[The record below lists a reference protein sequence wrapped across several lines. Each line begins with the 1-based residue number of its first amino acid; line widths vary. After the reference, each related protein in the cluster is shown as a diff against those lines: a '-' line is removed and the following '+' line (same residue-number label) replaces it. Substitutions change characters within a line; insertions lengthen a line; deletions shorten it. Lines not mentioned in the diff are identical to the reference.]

1 MNLPLFI
8 ARRLGLRHSV
18 SGRRSPGVPVAVA
31 GVAIAI
37 LVMSLTVSV
46 VLGFKNSIRHKV
58 IGFESEIVVSPMYD
72 GRPAHTFHFN
82 DTLAGIFARTLGPD
96 ADVSPRVSATVL
108 LKTDDSYLG
117 IELRGLSNGTQ
128 PQKFVKENI
137 TDGVMPDYRDS
148 LQSDRI
154 IISASTAKIL
164 SISPGDRIYLY
175 AVDGEG
181 VRTRRVEISALYDTS
196 FGERDSQL
204 AFCSTDFVNKLV
216 GVNNDEVFEIE
227 VNGVGYDR
235 MSASAEAL
243 QEALADAYYTGE
255 LKEYF
260 RVADAT
266 VTGAVYF
273 NWLELLDTNV
283 IVIILLMAVVACFT
297 IVSCLFILI
306 LERVKMIGI
315 LKALGATDFQVS
327 RVFVYMSIRVVITG
341 LVTGNF
347 VSLLIL
353 FLQDR
358 FRLIPLDPAS
368 YYLDAV
374 PVEFS
379 LQAFVLLNAGAL
391 AVAWVVLILPSMI
404 VSRVSPSVT
413 MRYE

>member
-8 ARRLGLRHSV
+8 AGRLGLRNV
-18 SGRRSPGVPVAVA
+18 TGGRRSPGVPVAVA
-31 GVAIAI
+31 GVGIAI

-46 VLGFKNSIRHKV
+46 VLGFKNSIRQKV
-58 IGFESEIVVSPMYD
+58 IGFESEIVVAPMSD
-72 GRPAHTFHFN
+72 GRPAHTFLFN
-82 DTLAGIFARTLGPD
+82 DTIRNVFAGALGPD
-96 ADVSPRVSATVL
+96 AVISPRVSATVL

-117 IELRGLSNGTQ
+117 IELRGLADGTL

-137 TDGVMPDYRDS
+137 AAGEMPDYRDS
-148 LQSDRI
+148 LQTDRI
-154 IISASTAKIL
+154 IISTSTASLL
-164 SISPGDRIYLY
+164 SVSPGDRIYLY
-175 AVDGEG
+175 AVDGES
-181 VRTRRVEISALYDTS
+181 VRTRRVEIAALYDTS

-204 AFCSTDFVNKLV
+204 AFCSDDFVSRLI
-216 GVNNDEVFEIE
+216 GLTDGEVYELEI
-227 VNGVGYDR
+227 NGVGYDR
-235 MSASAEAL
+235 MTDAAERL
-243 QEALADAYYTGE
+243 QEALADGYYTGE

-283 IVIILLMAVVACFT
+283 VVIILLMAVVACFT
-297 IVSCLFILI
+297 LISCLFILI

-315 LKALGATDFQVS
+315 LKALGATDLQVS
-327 RVFVYMSIRVVITG
+327 RIFVYMSMRVVIAG
-341 LVTGNF
+341 LVIGNLL
-347 VSLLIL
+347 SLLIL
-353 FLQDR
+353 LLQAR

-379 LQAFVLLNAGAL
+379 LPAFVMLNLGA
-391 AVAWVVLILPSMI
+391 VVVSWMVLILPSMI